1 LAPLPLAGAQKK
13 ARRERRW
20 MVFLDESGFMLQP
33 TCRRSWARRGR
44 TPTLR
49 CWARHDRLSVI
60 GALELS
66 PARSRIQ
73 LDWQVQRRNLQAEQ
87 VVRFVCEQAA
97 RYGRILLVLD
107 RSNPHRTAVR
117 QLQALLHRR
126 LRVEWL
132 PPYAPELNP
141 AEQLWNHAKYTDL
154 ANFVADNLNHL
165 SRRVGLSLYYQS
177 RRSTLLR
184 SFFKT
189 AKLRL

>member
-1 LAPLPLAGAQKK
+1 LASLPLAGAQKK
-13 ARRERRW
+13 AHREHRW
-20 MVFLDESGFMLQP
+20 TVFLDESGFMLQP

-49 CWARHDRLSVI
+49 CWERHDRLSVI
-60 GALELS
+60 GAVELS
-66 PARSRIQ
+66 PARGHIH
-73 LDWQVQRRNLQAEQ
+73 LDWQLHQRNLQAEQ
-87 VVRFVCEQAA
+87 VVRFVCDRAA

-117 QLQALLHRR
+117 HLQTILHRR
-126 LRVEWL
+126 LQVEWL
-132 PPYAPELNP
+132 PPYAPDLNP
-141 AEQLWNHAKYTDL
+141 AEQLWNHTKYADL
-154 ANFVADNLNHL
+154 ANFVADDLHHL
-165 SRRVGLSLYYQS
+165 GRRVGLSLYYQS

>member
-1 LAPLPLAGAQKK
+1 
-13 ARRERRW
+13 
-20 MVFLDESGFMLQP
+20 V
-33 TCRRSWARRGR
+33 
-44 TPTLR
+44 
-49 CWARHDRLSVI
+49 
-60 GALELS
+60 ELS

-73 LDWQVQRRNLQAEQ
+73 VDWQVHQRNLQAEQ
-87 VVRFVCEQAA
+87 VVRFVGDRAA

-117 QLQALLHRR
+117 QLQALLNRR

-132 PPYAPELNP
+132 PAYAPGLNP
-141 AEQLWNHAKYTDL
+141 AEQLWNHAKYADL
-154 ANFVADNLNHL
+154 ANFVANNLNHL
-165 SRRVGLSLYYQS
+165 GRRVGLSLYRQS

>member
-1 LAPLPLAGAQKK
+1 LASLPLAGAQTK

-20 MVFLDESGFMLQP
+20 TVFLDESGFMLQP

-49 CWARHDRLSVI
+49 CWERHDRLSVI
-60 GALELS
+60 GAVGLS
-66 PARSRIQ
+66 PARGRIQ
-73 LDWQVQRRNLQAEQ
+73 LDWHLHQRNLQAEQ
-87 VVRFVCEQAA
+87 VVSFVCEQAA

-117 QLQALLHRR
+117 QLQPILNRR
-126 LRVEWL
+126 LQVEWL
-132 PPYAPELNP
+132 PPYAPDLNP
-141 AEQLWNHAKYTDL
+141 AEQLWNHTKYADL
-154 ANFVADNLNHL
+154 ANFVADDLKHL
-165 SRRVGLSLYYQS
+165 GRRVGLSLYYQS

>member
-1 LAPLPLAGAQKK
+1 MKAASCSSRPAAGIGPGGAV
-13 ARRERRW
+13 R
-20 MVFLDESGFMLQP
+20 P
-33 TCRRSWARRGR
+33 RGVVGNG
-44 TPTLR
+44 TIGK
-49 CWARHDRLSVI
+49 SVI
-60 GALELS
+60 GAVELS

-73 LDWQVQRRNLQAEQ
+73 VDWQMQRRNVQAEQ

-117 QLQALLHRR
+117 QLQALLNRR

-132 PPYAPELNP
+132 PAYAPDLNP
-141 AEQLWNHAKYTDL
+141 AEQLWNHTKYADL
-154 ANFVADNLNHL
+154 ANFVADDLNHL
-165 SRRVGLSLYYQS
+165 GRRVGLSLYQQS

>member
-1 LAPLPLAGAQKK
+1 LASLPLAGAQKK
-13 ARRERRW
+13 ARQERRW
-20 MVFLDESGFMLQP
+20 TVFLDESGFILQP

-49 CWARHDRLSVI
+49 CWERHDRLSVI
-60 GALELS
+60 GAVELS

-73 LDWQVQRRNLQAEQ
+73 VDWQVQRRNVQAEQ

-97 RYGRILLVLD
+97 RYGRLLLLLD
-107 RSNPHRTAVR
+107 RSSPHRPAVR
-117 QLQALLHRR
+117 QLQALLNRR

-132 PPYAPELNP
+132 PSYAPDLNP
-141 AEQLWNHAKYTDL
+141 AEQLWNHTKYADL
-154 ANFVADNLNHL
+154 ANFVANDLNHL
-165 SRRVGLSLYYQS
+165 GRRVGLSLYQQS

>member
-1 LAPLPLAGAQKK
+1 
-13 ARRERRW
+13 
-20 MVFLDESGFMLQP
+20 V
-33 TCRRSWARRGR
+33 
-44 TPTLR
+44 
-49 CWARHDRLSVI
+49 
-60 GALELS
+60 ELS

-73 LDWQVQRRNLQAEQ
+73 VDWQVQRRNVQAEQ

-117 QLQALLHRR
+117 QLQALLKRR

-132 PPYAPELNP
+132 PSYAPDLNP
-141 AEQLWNHAKYTDL
+141 AEQLWNHTKYADL
-154 ANFVADNLNHL
+154 ANFVANDLNHL
-165 SRRVGLSLYYQS
+165 GRRVGLSLYQQS